1 MVVHQIRI
9 FYQNNFR
16 NLLYFV
22 DLFGIIYLLISELR
36 GKFLV
41 LLKRVDAG
49 GNSTM
54 EQSLLLLKEIIRVI
68 PLKINKLN

>member
-1 MVVHQIRI
+1 MAVLRIRI
-9 FYQNNFR
+9 FYQNNFE
-16 NLLYFV
+16 NLLYFM

-54 EQSLLLLKEIIRVI
+54 E
-68 PLKINKLN
+68 

>member
-1 MVVHQIRI
+1 M
-9 FYQNNFR
+9 
-16 NLLYFV
+16 

-54 EQSLLLLKEIIRVI
+54 EQSLLLLKEIIWVI

>member
-1 MVVHQIRI
+1 MFIKRI
-9 FYQNNFR
+9 VNFFG
-16 NLLYFV
+16 NLLYFM

-41 LLKRVDAG
+41 LLKRVDVG

-54 EQSLLLLKEIIRVI
+54 EQSLLLLKEIIWVI